1 MEYKWLN
8 LLFFIICETKIE
20 ILNQIELCMPLPKA
34 ILAVCGKNCGVA
46 MVAMKQEEDSQA
58 LWPFA
63 EMLDRGG
70 VMSRG

>member
-1 MEYKWLN
+1 
-8 LLFFIICETKIE
+8 
-20 ILNQIELCMPLPKA
+20 MPLPKA

-46 MVAMKQEEDSQA
+46 MVAMKQEEESQA